1 MYRVLLIGGD
11 DDLRRKTQALLSE
24 VGHVSDVS
32 VLSHMPGDIEV
43 ARVLQ
48 INQPHVVMVVLASM
62 TSVVDFMQRI
72 ETQSPSTSVIA
83 LSQFTDQRT
92 VRELMHA
99 GIKGFIPIPLVR
111 GVFVDV
117 VRKVFD
123 HLQEGR
129 HFDALPNLF
138 SFLPGRGGSGTS
150 LLACHFAE
158 ALAEQTDD
166 GEKVLLLD
174 LDLASGLSK
183 FLFERTYAYTLIEM
197 IETGVPLDDLYWNQF
212 VAHHGDLDVI
222 SGGRYNPRHPVGPV
236 QVKQLLDCAKSK
248 YAAICADL
256 TGNSESY
263 SLEIMRRSTRIFLVT
278 TTDPASLRLTQER
291 FHFLE
296 RLGLGKR
303 AGLLVN
309 RFANHASLSA
319 SRISA
324 ETGVP
329 VLAEFD
335 FDDRKIQESIRT
347 GTRFDPGTSL
357 GRSILK
363 MSEKLVWNLVRD
375 GIPG

>member
-1 MYRVLLIGGD
+1 MYRVLIIGGD
-11 DDLRRKTQALLSE
+11 DDLRRKTQSLLAE
-24 VGHVSDVS
+24 VGHVSDIS
-32 VLSHMPGDIEV
+32 TLSHMPGDIEV

-48 INQPHVVMVVLASM
+48 VNQPRVVIVVVTSM
-62 TSVVDFMQRI
+62 TSVVEFMQRI

-83 LSQFTDQRT
+83 MSQFTDQRT
-92 VRELMHA
+92 VRELMQA
-99 GIKGFIPIPLVR
+99 GIKGIIPVPLAR

-123 HLQEGR
+123 HLQSER
-129 HFDALPNLF
+129 QSDALPNLF
-138 SFLPGRGGSGTS
+138 AFLPGRGGSGTS
-150 LLACHFAE
+150 LLACHLAE
-158 ALAEQTDD
+158 ALAEQTDE

-183 FLFERTYAYTLIEM
+183 FLFERTHAHSLIEM
-197 IETGVPLDDLYWNQF
+197 IETGVPLDDLYWNRF

-236 QVKQLLDCAKSK
+236 QVKQLLDTAKSK

-263 SLEIMRRSTRIFLVT
+263 SLEIMRRSARIFVVT
-278 TTDPASLRLTQER
+278 TTDPASLRLTQDR
-291 FHFLE
+291 FQFLE
-296 RLGLGKR
+296 RIGLGKR

-309 RFANHASLSA
+309 RFVNHPPISA
-319 SRISA
+319 ARISS

-335 FDDRKIQESIRT
+335 FDDRKVQESIRNGVRFES
-347 GTRFDPGTSL
+347 GTALARQISKVCDKLFWDLMREVVPG
-357 GRSILK
+357 
-363 MSEKLVWNLVRD
+363 
-375 GIPG
+375 